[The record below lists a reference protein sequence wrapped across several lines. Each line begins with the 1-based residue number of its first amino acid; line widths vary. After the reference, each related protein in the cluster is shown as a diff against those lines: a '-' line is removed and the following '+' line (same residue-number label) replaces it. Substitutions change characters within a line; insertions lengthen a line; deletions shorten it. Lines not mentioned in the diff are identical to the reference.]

1 MGSRRYSFSNSGTW
15 GVGRLGF
22 MRYRYLRLADL
33 FGKYPAIVSTSA
45 TALVRTGDD
54 ELAIELAGKAI
65 AMEQSTKPWAPVWY
79 AKDVALINLGKTD
92 EAIAALTT
100 AIDKEPLG
108 VSAS

>member
-1 MGSRRYSFSNSGTW
+1 
-15 GVGRLGF
+15 

-54 ELAIELAGKAI
+54 ELAIELADKAI

-79 AKDVALINLGKTD
+79 AKGVALINLGKTD